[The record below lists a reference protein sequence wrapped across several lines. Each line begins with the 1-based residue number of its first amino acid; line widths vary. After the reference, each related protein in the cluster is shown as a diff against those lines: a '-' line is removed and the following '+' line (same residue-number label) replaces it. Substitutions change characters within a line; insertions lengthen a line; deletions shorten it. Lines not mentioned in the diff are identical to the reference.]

1 MYMGSLSLKNT
12 PAEELRARLSVS
24 LMIWVAVFMMTF
36 MLLIYLVVISIRAQA
51 IQYPGSVLY
60 RLISFSGGT

>member
-51 IQYPGSVLY
+51 IQYTGSVLY